1 MRTYTLVIAFVAIA
15 GTASAQQMSMS
26 EKMQLR
32 EDCGP
37 DIQRLCPGIKPGG
50 GELMGCIKEKKDQ
63 LSKTCSDT
71 MGKLMAARKQN

>member
-1 MRTYTLVIAFVAIA
+1 MNRYVIAFFLTFA
-15 GTASAQQMSMS
+15 TASTVSAQQLSLA

-37 DIQRLCPGIKPGG
+37 DIKRLCPGMRPGG
-50 GELMGCIKEKKDQ
+50 GQLMSCIQGNKDQ

-71 MGKLMAARKQN
+71 MATFMARKQD